1 MKEEYVDELDDTL
14 DDVEPVVDNPAEL
27 YEHFR
32 VVVDKGQSQVRV
44 DKYLFER
51 LVNSSRNRIQKAADA
66 GLIMANGKP
75 VKSSYKVK
83 PCDVLTV
90 MMDRPRYDNDIIP
103 EDIPLDIVY
112 EDNDLMV
119 VNKPAGLVVHP
130 GCGNYHG
137 TLVNA
142 IAWHLKDNP
151 KYDPNDPQVGLVHRI
166 DKDTSGLL
174 VVAKTPDAK
183 THLGLQF
190 YNKTT
195 KRKYN
200 ALVWGVVENNEGTI
214 EGNIGRNPK
223 DRMQMAVLSDPAQG
237 KHAVTH
243 YRVLERLGYVTL
255 VECVLETG
263 RTHQIRVHMKH
274 IGHTLFNDERYGGN
288 EILKGTHFSKYKQFV
303 NNCFETCPRQAL
315 HAMTLGFVHP
325 RTGEEM
331 FFTSPLPEDM
341 TNLIDKWRN
350 YISNKERYNLY
361 IVEMEGHRWEVVLPD
376 GSKTP
381 IDRND
386 FSFMENGEKKQFD
399 FAYITIHGTPG
410 ENGILQGYFDLLGIP
425 YSSCN
430 VLVSAMT
437 FNKFTCNQYL
447 KGFGIRV
454 AESLILRKGFEITD
468 EEVINKIGLPCFIKP
483 NAGGSS
489 FGVTK
494 VKTKEDIQPA
504 IEKAFEESDEVMIE
518 AFMKG
523 TEITCG
529 CYKTSDKEVV
539 FPITEV
545 VSANEFFDYGAKY
558 NGESQEIT
566 PARLPEDTAE
576 RVRLLTSAIYD
587 ILGCSGLI
595 RIDYIIT
602 EGEKVNL
609 LEINTTPGMTAT
621 SFIPQQVRAA
631 GLDIKDVM
639 TDIIENKF

>member
-1 MKEEYVDELDDTL
+1 MIEEELPDELENDL
-14 DDVEPVVDNPAEL
+14 DDIEPVGDESQL

-32 VVVDKGQSQVRV
+32 VVVDKGQAMVRV

-51 LVNSSRNRIQKAADA
+51 IVNASRNRIQKAADA

-119 VNKPAGLVVHP
+119 INKPAGLVVHP

-350 YISNKERYNLY
+350 YISNR
-361 IVEMEGHRWEVVLPD
+361 
-376 GSKTP
+376 
-381 IDRND
+381 
-386 FSFMENGEKKQFD
+386 
-399 FAYITIHGTPG
+399 
-410 ENGILQGYFDLLGIP
+410 
-425 YSSCN
+425 
-430 VLVSAMT
+430 
-437 FNKFTCNQYL
+437 
-447 KGFGIRV
+447 
-454 AESLILRKGFEITD
+454 
-468 EEVINKIGLPCFIKP
+468 EEL
-483 NAGGSS
+483 
-489 FGVTK
+489 
-494 VKTKEDIQPA
+494 
-504 IEKAFEESDEVMIE
+504 
-518 AFMKG
+518 
-523 TEITCG
+523 
-529 CYKTSDKEVV
+529 
-539 FPITEV
+539 
-545 VSANEFFDYGAKY
+545 
-558 NGESQEIT
+558 
-566 PARLPEDTAE
+566 
-576 RVRLLTSAIYD
+576 
-587 ILGCSGLI
+587 
-595 RIDYIIT
+595 
-602 EGEKVNL
+602 
-609 LEINTTPGMTAT
+609 
-621 SFIPQQVRAA
+621 
-631 GLDIKDVM
+631 
-639 TDIIENKF
+639 

>member
-119 VNKPAGLVVHP
+119 INKPAGLVVHP

-325 RTGEEM
+325 RTGEEI

-350 YISNKERYNLY
+350 YISNR
-361 IVEMEGHRWEVVLPD
+361 
-376 GSKTP
+376 
-381 IDRND
+381 
-386 FSFMENGEKKQFD
+386 
-399 FAYITIHGTPG
+399 
-410 ENGILQGYFDLLGIP
+410 
-425 YSSCN
+425 
-430 VLVSAMT
+430 
-437 FNKFTCNQYL
+437 
-447 KGFGIRV
+447 
-454 AESLILRKGFEITD
+454 
-468 EEVINKIGLPCFIKP
+468 EEL
-483 NAGGSS
+483 
-489 FGVTK
+489 
-494 VKTKEDIQPA
+494 
-504 IEKAFEESDEVMIE
+504 
-518 AFMKG
+518 
-523 TEITCG
+523 
-529 CYKTSDKEVV
+529 
-539 FPITEV
+539 
-545 VSANEFFDYGAKY
+545 
-558 NGESQEIT
+558 
-566 PARLPEDTAE
+566 
-576 RVRLLTSAIYD
+576 
-587 ILGCSGLI
+587 
-595 RIDYIIT
+595 
-602 EGEKVNL
+602 
-609 LEINTTPGMTAT
+609 
-621 SFIPQQVRAA
+621 
-631 GLDIKDVM
+631 
-639 TDIIENKF
+639 

>member
-119 VNKPAGLVVHP
+119 INPPAGLVVHP

-350 YISNKERYNLY
+350 YISNR
-361 IVEMEGHRWEVVLPD
+361 
-376 GSKTP
+376 
-381 IDRND
+381 
-386 FSFMENGEKKQFD
+386 
-399 FAYITIHGTPG
+399 
-410 ENGILQGYFDLLGIP
+410 
-425 YSSCN
+425 
-430 VLVSAMT
+430 
-437 FNKFTCNQYL
+437 
-447 KGFGIRV
+447 
-454 AESLILRKGFEITD
+454 
-468 EEVINKIGLPCFIKP
+468 EEL
-483 NAGGSS
+483 
-489 FGVTK
+489 
-494 VKTKEDIQPA
+494 
-504 IEKAFEESDEVMIE
+504 
-518 AFMKG
+518 
-523 TEITCG
+523 
-529 CYKTSDKEVV
+529 
-539 FPITEV
+539 
-545 VSANEFFDYGAKY
+545 
-558 NGESQEIT
+558 
-566 PARLPEDTAE
+566 
-576 RVRLLTSAIYD
+576 
-587 ILGCSGLI
+587 
-595 RIDYIIT
+595 
-602 EGEKVNL
+602 
-609 LEINTTPGMTAT
+609 
-621 SFIPQQVRAA
+621 
-631 GLDIKDVM
+631 
-639 TDIIENKF
+639 